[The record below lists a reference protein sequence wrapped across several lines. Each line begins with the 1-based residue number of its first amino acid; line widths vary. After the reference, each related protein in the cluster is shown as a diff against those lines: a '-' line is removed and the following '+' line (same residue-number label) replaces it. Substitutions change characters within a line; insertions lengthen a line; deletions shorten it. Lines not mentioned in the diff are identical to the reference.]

1 MKSRGALV
9 IGGSLGGLIAAH
21 LLRGAGWD
29 VTVFERNA
37 EELASR
43 GVGLG
48 THPQL
53 IAILKR
59 AGIDF
64 DESMGIK
71 PPRAVC
77 LGSGGEILVEQ
88 PTARTLSGWSRLYR
102 ALLDALPAHTY
113 KLGKRLSRVEQDGDG
128 VTAIFADGTRE
139 RGDLLVGADGIRST
153 VRSQLL
159 PDVQP
164 VYAGYV
170 AWRASIDEADVPPN
184 LWRELVELYAFCLP
198 EGEQLISYAVP
209 GRDNSTAVGH
219 RGYNIVWYRAV
230 DRDTLTDMSTDAA
243 GRHHVNGIPPPL
255 IRPDVVARI
264 KADAKAVIAPQIAD
278 VFARAAPFFQPIYD
292 LTSPR
297 IVFGR
302 VVLAGDAA
310 FVARPHA
317 GAGTTKAALDA
328 ACLADSLRD
337 AGDDLDAGLRHYEQM
352 QLPFGH
358 TLVEVNRAEGAY
370 LSAQLKPK
378 AERTA
383 AELHR
388 DINAV
393 VRAHIDRSDQ
403 VGEIVAAHGLSALA
417 L

>member
-1 MKSRGALV
+1 VRRALIV
-9 IGGSLGGLIAAH
+9 GGSLGGLITAH
-21 LLRGAGWD
+21 MLRNSGWN
-29 VTVFERNA
+29 VAVFERNV

-59 AGIDF
+59 AGVDF
-64 DESMGIK
+64 DESMAIK

-77 LGSGGEILVEQ
+77 LDRNGKIAIEQ

-102 ALLDALPAHTY
+102 ALLDALPAESY
-113 KLGKRLSRVEQDGDG
+113 RLGKRLTRVQQDGDG
-128 VTAIFADGTRE
+128 VTAIFADGTQE
-139 RGDLLVGADGIRST
+139 RGDLLIGADG
-153 VRSQLL
+153 VRSAVRAQFL

-170 AWRASIDEADVPPN
+170 AWRASIDEADVPPH

-209 GRDNSTAVGH
+209 GRDNSTAVGK
-219 RGYNIVWYRAV
+219 RAYNIVWYRPV
-230 DRDTLTDMSTDAA
+230 DRDMLADISTDAE
-243 GRHHVNGIPPPL
+243 GRHHALGIPPPL
-255 IRPDVVARI
+255 IRPDVVTKI
-264 KADAKAVIAPQIAD
+264 KADARATIAPQIAE
-278 VFARAAPFFQPIYD
+278 VFNLTAPFFQPIYD
-292 LTSPR
+292 LISPR
-297 IVFGR
+297 LVFGR

-328 ACLADSLRD
+328 ACLADSLRE
-337 AGDDLDAGLRHYEQM
+337 AGTDIDAGLKRYEQM
-352 QLPFGH
+352 QSPFGR

-378 AERTA
+378 AERSA

-388 DINAV
+388 DLNAV
-393 VRAHIDRSDQ
+393 VRAHIDRSEQ
-403 VGEIVAAHGLSALA
+403 VGDIVAAHGLTALA
-417 L
+417 GA

>member
-1 MKSRGALV
+1 MPRALV
-9 IGGSLGGLIAAH
+9 IGGSLGGLIVAH
-21 LLRGAGWD
+21 LLRSIGWD
-29 VTVFERNA
+29 ATVSERNA
-37 EELASR
+37 EELSSR

-48 THPQL
+48 THPPL

-59 AGIDF
+59 AGIAF
-64 DESMGIK
+64 DETMGIR

-77 LGSGGEILVEQ
+77 LDREGRIIHEA

-102 ALLDALPAHTY
+102 ALLEALPEQHHR
-113 KLGKRLSRVEQDGDG
+113 LGKRLVAVEQDRET

-153 VRSQLL
+153 VRAQFL
-159 PDVQP
+159 PEIQP
-164 VYAGYV
+164 AYAGYV
-170 AWRASIDEADVPPN
+170 AWRAVLDEKDVPPA

-209 GRDNSTAVGH
+209 GRDNDTAVG
-219 RGYNIVWYRAV
+219 RRAYNIVWYRPV
-230 DRDTLTDMSTDAA
+230 DPETLIDISTDAA
-243 GRHHVNGIPPPL
+243 GRHHAAGIPPPL
-255 IRPDVVARI
+255 IRPKIIERV
-264 KADAKAVIAPQIAD
+264 KADARALIAPQVAE

-292 LTSPR
+292 LASPR
-297 IVFGR
+297 LVFGR
-302 VVLAGDAA
+302 VALAGDAA

-337 AGDDLDAGLRHYEQM
+337 AGGDLNAGLAQYQRR
-352 QLPFGH
+352 QLPFGSA
-358 TLVEVNRAEGAY
+358 LVAVNREEGAY

-378 AERTA
+378 AQRTA
-383 AELHR
+383 AELDR
-388 DINAV
+388 DIAAV

-403 VGEIVAAHGLSALA
+403 VGDIVAAHGLNALA
-417 L
+417 EA

>member
-1 MKSRGALV
+1 VRRALIV
-9 IGGSLGGLIAAH
+9 GGSLGGLIAAH
-21 LLRGAGWD
+21 MLRNSGWD

-53 IAILKR
+53 IAVLKR

-64 DESMGIK
+64 DESMGMR

-77 LGSGGEILVEQ
+77 LDRHGKILIDQ
-88 PTARTLSGWSRLYR
+88 PTARTLSGWSRLYQ
-102 ALLDALPAHTY
+102 ALLDALPAQSY
-113 KLGKRLSRVEQDGDG
+113 RLGKRLLRVEQDSDT
-128 VTAIFADGTRE
+128 VTAIFADGSRE
-139 RGDLLVGADGIRST
+139 RGDLLVGTDGVRST
-153 VRSQLL
+153 VRGQFL

-184 LWRELVELYAFCLP
+184 LWRELVDLYAFCLP

-209 GRDNSTAVGH
+209 GRDNSTAVGK
-219 RGYNIVWYRAV
+219 RAYNIVWYRAV
-230 DRDTLTDMSTDAA
+230 DRDTLADLSTDAE
-243 GRHHVNGIPPPL
+243 GRHHALGIPPPL
-255 IRPDVVARI
+255 IRPDVMAKI
-264 KADAKAVIAPQIAD
+264 KADARATIAPQIAE
-278 VFARAAPFFQPIYD
+278 VFCLAAPFFQPIYD
-292 LTSPR
+292 VISPQL
-297 IVFGR
+297 VFGR

-337 AGDDLDAGLRHYEQM
+337 AGADVGAGLAHYEQM
-352 QLPFGH
+352 QKPFGRA
-358 TLVEVNRAEGAY
+358 LVEVNREEGAY

-378 AERTA
+378 AERTG

-388 DINAV
+388 DIGAV
-393 VRAHIDRSDQ
+393 VRAHIDRSEQ
-403 VGEIVAAHGLSALA
+403 VGDIVAAHRLSY
-417 L
+417 